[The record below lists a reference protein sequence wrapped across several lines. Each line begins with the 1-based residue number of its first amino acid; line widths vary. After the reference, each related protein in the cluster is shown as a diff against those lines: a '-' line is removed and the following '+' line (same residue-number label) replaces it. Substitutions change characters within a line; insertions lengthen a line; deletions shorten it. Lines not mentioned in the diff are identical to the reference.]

1 MTRRARAS
9 GISPLRDPAVAA
21 RGDGEGGRHGTAV
34 AVGCCDMYCK
44 IVSQR
49 KGYDIGVVIVVVVGR
64 EEAAVSWMDRWC
76 WQVRFAAA
84 SARQASRDL
93 GRTREFN
100 YE

>member
-1 MTRRARAS
+1 MTRRARERYLAT
-9 GISPLRDPAVAA
+9 A
-21 RGDGEGGRHGTAV
+21 RPSRGGAGRRGGRHGTAV